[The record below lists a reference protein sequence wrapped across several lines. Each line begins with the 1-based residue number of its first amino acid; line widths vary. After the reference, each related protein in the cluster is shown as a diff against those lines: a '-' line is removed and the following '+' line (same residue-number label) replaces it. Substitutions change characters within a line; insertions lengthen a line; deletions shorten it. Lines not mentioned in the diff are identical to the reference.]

1 MKEEDYKASITIE
14 TTYISVFVFFSII
27 FLVYFTLS
35 MYGVSILTSRA
46 YYILER
52 NVSEDVNQE
61 IQENVYQEALKG
73 SKIVEAL
80 NCSIKT
86 NVKTEFNEISI
97 DYFFEA
103 PGMYGKENGNVQK
116 MNSIDC
122 EILASCKRERIQE
135 SIFAL
140 KVIRD
145 GLGAISD
152 NLIKDVD

>member
-1 MKEEDYKASITIE
+1 MKEKYYKASITIE

-35 MYGVSILTSRA
+35 TYGVSILTSRA

-52 NVSEDVNQE
+52 NVSEDANQE

-73 SKIVEAL
+73 SEIVEAL
-80 NCSIKT
+80 NRSIKT

-97 DYFFEA
+97 NYFFET
-103 PGMYGKENGNVQK
+103 PGMYGKESGNNKK
-116 MNSIDC
+116 MNSVEY
-122 EILASCKRERIQE
+122 EISASCKRERIQE

-140 KVIRD
+140 KAIGD
-145 GLGAISD
+145 GLSAVSD